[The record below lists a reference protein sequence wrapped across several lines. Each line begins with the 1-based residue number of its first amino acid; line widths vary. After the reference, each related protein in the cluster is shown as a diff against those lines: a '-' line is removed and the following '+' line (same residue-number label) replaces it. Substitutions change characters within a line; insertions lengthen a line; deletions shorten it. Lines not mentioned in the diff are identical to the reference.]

1 MSDSSD
7 PKHDDHG
14 LDTPVDPDALAALE
28 AEVRALRNAPVEPA
42 TMARMRAGLDA
53 RIASSSPGARSATPI
68 SSHPR
73 WRGAALLAAAAAA
86 AAAFF
91 LLLSPWVQPGL
102 DSRPSEA
109 GLPRD
114 VAHDA
119 GPPPTQQEQSEPAPS
134 TRAAEDAE
142 LARPSTPVVAA
153 TSPEE
158 AITAATDEELAI
170 AIDYELLSDYDVI
183 AQLDLLELLD
193 DPRPVD
199 GVGSPRPEG
208 RI

>member
-1 MSDSSD
+1 
-7 PKHDDHG
+7 
-14 LDTPVDPDALAALE
+14 
-28 AEVRALRNAPVEPA
+28 
-42 TMARMRAGLDA
+42 
-53 RIASSSPGARSATPI
+53 
-68 SSHPR
+68 
-73 WRGAALLAAAAAA
+73 
-86 AAAFF
+86 
-91 LLLSPWVQPGL
+91 
-102 DSRPSEA
+102 
-109 GLPRD
+109 LPRD

-119 GPPPTQQEQSEPAPS
+119 GPPPQEQSEPAPAS
-134 TRAAEDAE
+134 RAAEDAE
-142 LARPSTPVVAA
+142 LARPATPVVAA